1 MTFLMDFGKNVI
13 RDYMKRL
20 LPASLLISLLLA
32 SCSNNKKYN
41 SYRQASEACKAWTYK
56 GGNFTLINPK
66 FEVNETYL
74 RERSWSNRKVG
85 DIFKEERIYIPLRWC
100 EEEKETRQILGLV
113 NNVRYGLECLG
124 WGFGGSFP
132 NNNTTKQHSHIQ
144 RHTDAGKKRA
154 IDVGGTN
161 WEGRILWDD
170 VGRDDV
176 GRDEFCG
183 DLMF

>member
-1 MTFLMDFGKNVI
+1 
-13 RDYMKRL
+13 MKRL
-20 LPASLLISLLLA
+20 LLAPLLISFLLA

-41 SYRQASEACKAWTYK
+41 SYRQTSEACKAWTYK

-113 NNVRYGLECLG
+113 NNVRLKNKEIPLMRR
-124 WGFGGSFP
+124 SFL
-132 NNNTTKQHSHIQ
+132 TDSSLIDRWQKGDGTKVI
-144 RHTDAGKKRA
+144 A
-154 IDVGGTN
+154 N
-161 WEGRILWDD
+161 
-170 VGRDDV
+170 
-176 GRDEFCG
+176 FYY
-183 DLMF
+183 